1 MKQFR
6 SVLRIEVHKA
16 VFSKYFAAGTA
27 LLLLFSVLSA
37 VYMIQNYGGYNP
49 DEVIASME
57 DGKYLT
63 NPSLPLYSFY
73 NSWLGGDDLS
83 LASTLYYVL
92 LPIGAAL
99 PFSWSF
105 CVERKS
111 GYLKNVYT
119 RVDKRIYLC
128 GKTIAAFLSG
138 ATAVFI
144 SLLVN
149 LLLVAARIPF
159 VTPFAGYTFYNH
171 IQFGELW
178 SDLYF
183 VNPFCFVIL
192 YVLLTILYGGLFSLV
207 SFSLGFYFRNVFV
220 VVLLPFLFML
230 AAVYMENMICVNMQ
244 ILWPMEFVPT
254 AFLHVQGIH
263 SFIRPWGVLL
273 TTIVMLLFALLTISV
288 RGTKDEIF

>member
-1 MKQFR
+1 MNQFR
-6 SVLRIEVHKA
+6 SVLRIEIYKA
-16 VFSKYFAAGTA
+16 VFSKRFAAGTA

-37 VYMIQNYGGYNP
+37 IYMIQNYGGYNP
-49 DEVIASME
+49 DSVIASME
-57 DGKYLT
+57 GGKYLT
-63 NPSLPLYSFY
+63 NPTLPLYSFY
-73 NSWLGGDDLS
+73 NSWVGGDELS

-99 PFSWSF
+99 PFAWSF
-105 CVERKS
+105 CIERNS

-119 RVDKRIYLC
+119 RVDKQIYLC
-128 GKTIAAFLSG
+128 SKTVAAFLSG
-138 ATAVFI
+138 AAAVFI
-144 SLLVN
+144 SLMVN

-159 VTPFAGYTFYNH
+159 ITPFAGYTFYNH

-183 VNPFCFVIL
+183 ANPSCFVLL

-244 ILWPMEFVPT
+244 IMWPIELVPT
-254 AFLHVQGIH
+254 AFLHVQGVH
-263 SFIRPWGVLL
+263 LFIRPWGVLL
-273 TTIVMLLFALLTISV
+273 TTLLMLLFALFTIFI
-288 RGTKDEIF
+288 RGSKDEIF